1 MDRHA
6 HLRLVSPQPVRPEPM
21 NPEPV
26 AAEPSLTIDSH
37 DCTLHDTDAC
47 DDCLVSHL
55 LGPLPS
61 RVELDHDE
69 ARQVELLTEA
79 GLVPPSRFAPRHG
92 VA

>member
-6 HLRLVSPQPVRPEPM
+6 HLRLVSPQAANPV
-21 NPEPV
+21 PV
-26 AAEPSLTIDSH
+26 AAEPSLTIDCD
-37 DCTLHDTDAC
+37 DCALHDTDAC

-61 RVELDHDE
+61 RFELDDDE
-69 ARQVELLTEA
+69 ARQVERLTEA